1 MNICLLNLDYKPF
14 RTAGLTVYGEL
25 LADGLLAAGHQVT
38 VVSAQRAKA
47 RSEEFIDGVRVL
59 RTPIG
64 PTDWLGFGYQAAR
77 LLKRME
83 QCERFDVVHF
93 LDVRF
98 AWHYRGECFATVFE
112 SFRQR
117 LHAKGNLPY
126 SHNRAN
132 LLWRYAYFT
141 LVDRTLQRWALARPR
156 ILIAASE
163 STRAEFI
170 GHYSVAPERLA
181 VVHLGIDTDHYR
193 PRDSGALRKS
203 LGLENKRVILYVGF
217 STPRKG
223 VEYLAQALATLEPDS
238 CLLLVGKWE
247 PGYRTKFLREL
258 PPALGGRVL
267 TVGYVPDEELPD
279 YYSLADVFAFPSLLE
294 GFGLPPVEAMAC
306 GTPVIAAS
314 TSSLPEVIG
323 DAGIL
328 VPAMDAKALA
338 SALARVLGDEELRRV
353 LAARGIERVR
363 RLYSQEHM
371 VARTLD
377 VYRELP
383 ERV

>member
-25 LADGLLAAGHQVT
+25 LADGLAAGRHQVT
-38 VVSAQRAKA
+38 VVAAQRAEA
-47 RSEEFIDGVRVL
+47 LSEESIAGVRVL
-59 RTPIG
+59 RMPVG

-77 LLKRME
+77 LLNRIGE
-83 QCERFDVVHF
+83 RERFDVVHF

-98 AWHYRGECFATVFE
+98 AWRYRGECLATVFE

-117 LHAKGNLPY
+117 LHAKGGLPY

-132 LLWRYAYFT
+132 FVWRYAYFA

-156 ILIAASE
+156 MLIAASE

-170 GHYSVAPERLA
+170 GHYSVAPERIA
-181 VVHLGIDTDHYR
+181 VVPLGIDTEHYR
-193 PRDSGALRKS
+193 PRDSGALRKR

-223 VEYLAQALATLEPDS
+223 VEYLARALAALEPDS
-238 CLLLVGKWE
+238 SLLLVGKWE
-247 PGYRTKFLREL
+247 PGYRDKFLHEL
-258 PPALGGRVL
+258 PPALRGRVL
-267 TVGYVPDEELPD
+267 TVGYVPDEELPN
-279 YYSLADVFAFPSLLE
+279 YYSLADVFVFPSLLE
-294 GFGLPPVEAMAC
+294 GFGLPPIEAMAC
-306 GTPVIAAS
+306 GAPVIAAR

-328 VPAMDAKALA
+328 VPVMDAEALA
-338 SALARVLGDEELRRV
+338 SALKRVLGDEGLRRV

-363 RLYSQEHM
+363 RLYGQEHM

-377 VYRELP
+377 VYRQFAE
-383 ERV
+383 